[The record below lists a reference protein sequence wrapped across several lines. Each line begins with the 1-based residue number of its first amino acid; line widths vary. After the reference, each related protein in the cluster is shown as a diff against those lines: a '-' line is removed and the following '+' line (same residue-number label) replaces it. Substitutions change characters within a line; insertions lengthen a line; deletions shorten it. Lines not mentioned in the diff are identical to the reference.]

1 MERAGFFVVQEPV
14 AAQVRRVGEAM
25 TIWGVLINLAVFGGA
40 VAWLARRQRRGAAL
54 SANVLAG
61 LLLGVVLGAALQG
74 AYGHGDAAVEQT
86 LAWTGIVGGGYVRL
100 LQMIVT
106 PLVLVS
112 ILSAVTR
119 LDGARAL
126 GRISA
131 GVLGV
136 LMLTTAVS
144 AVIGIT
150 VARAFG
156 LNAQGLVQGARELE
170 RGAAIE
176 ARAGELAGLD
186 VPRLLL
192 SFIPTNPF
200 ADLAGARPTSMIA
213 VVVFASLLGIA
224 ALALRRESP
233 EAGERVAAAIDA
245 VQQLVTRLVRM
256 VVRLT
261 PYGVLALM
269 TQVVATSNPHDVLAL
284 LRFVLAS
291 YLGLA
296 LILASHAVLLA
307 LAGIHPVRHYRRV
320 WPVLSFAFSSRS
332 SAATLPLNVDAQV
345 NRLGVSPAIANFSA
359 SFGATIGQNGC
370 AGLYPAMLA
379 VMIAPSVGIDP
390 TGLQFLATLVL
401 VVTIGSFGIAG
412 VGGGATVAAILV
424 LSTLNLP
431 VALAGLLISVEPLID
446 MGRTAVNVAGSMTA
460 GAVTS
465 RVLGETDLA
474 VFGADAEALPA
485 PPERRAPVAAVA

>member
-1 MERAGFFVVQEPV
+1 
-14 AAQVRRVGEAM
+14 M
-25 TIWGVLINLAVFGGA
+25 TTWEVILNLAVFGA
-40 VAWLARRQRRGAAL
+40 AAAWLARRQRGGAKL
-54 SANVLAG
+54 SGIVLAG

-74 AYGHGDAAVEQT
+74 VYGHGHPAIERT
-86 LAWTGIVGGGYVRL
+86 LDWVALAGGGYVRL
-100 LQMIVT
+100 LQMIVM

-112 ILSAVTR
+112 ILSAVTK

-144 AVIGIT
+144 AVIGIG

-170 RGAAIE
+170 RGAAIQ

-186 VPRLLL
+186 VPQLLL

-200 ADLAGARPTSMIA
+200 ADLTGARPTSIIG
-213 VVVFASLLGIA
+213 VVVFATLIGFA

-233 EAGERVAAAIDA
+233 EAGEAVAKAIDT

-269 TQVVATSNPHDVLAL
+269 TQVVATSDPDDVLAL
-284 LRFVLAS
+284 MRFVLAS

-296 LILASHAVLLA
+296 LILVSHGLLLA
-307 LAGIHPVRHYRRV
+307 LAGINPLRHYQRV

-332 SAATLPLNVDAQV
+332 SAATIPLNVDAQV
-345 NRLGVSPAIANFSA
+345 NRLGVSPAIANFA
-359 SFGATIGQNGC
+359 ATFGATIGQNGC

-401 VVTIGSFGIAG
+401 VVTLGSFGIAG
-412 VGGGATVAAILV
+412 VGGGATFAAILV

-431 VALAGLLISVEPLID
+431 VALAGLLISIEPLID
-446 MGRTAVNVAGSMTA
+446 MGRTAVNVAGAMTA

-465 RVLGETDLA
+465 RVLGETDLS
-474 VFGADAEALPA
+474 VFASDDEPV
-485 PPERRAPVAAVA
+485 PSVPERRPSVAVVA